1 MKIIFIMMLI
11 FVSHFSTASDISNAT
26 YTVSTVYK
34 GTLGKSE
41 VTMYLNVDGEMVSG
55 SYMYDR
61 YKKSINITGVKKN
74 NKLILNEKLINGS
87 AVFTL
92 ALNKN
97 IYQGEWCSD
106 KCIPIALRFDT
117 SFMEGQIPSVSIKD
131 DDSGTYKLIVS
142 AGEKNNE
149 LIITDSIDQP
159 KLDFL
164 DLNNDG
170 FYDLVVRT
178 DIRPNN
184 GSQVVFIST
193 INGFIKDEILSKAN
207 GSLEYDY
214 IDNQVIFS
222 SKEDCCNKYSKNI
235 YYYSG
240 GGFIL
245 KDSLFFDYG
254 IDKGFDKNKKTISKL
269 YFESR

>member
-1 MKIIFIMMLI
+1 MMKKEILIALTFI
-11 FVSHFSTASDISNAT
+11 SHFSTASDISNVP

-34 GTLGKSE
+34 GILGKSE

-55 SYMYDR
+55 RYMYDR
-61 YKKSINITGVKKN
+61 YKKSISITGVKKN
-74 NKLILNEKLINGS
+74 NKLILNEKLTNGS

-92 ALNKN
+92 MLNKN
-97 IYQGEWCSD
+97 LYQGEWCND
-106 KCIPIALRFDT
+106 KCIPIVLRFDT

-131 DDSGTYKLIVS
+131 DDSGAYKLIVN
-142 AGEKNNE
+142 AGGESDE

-193 INGFIKDEILSKAN
+193 TNGFVKDEVLSKAN
-207 GSLEYDY
+207 GSFEYDY

-222 SKEDCCNKYSKNI
+222 SKENCCNKYSKAI

-240 GGFIL
+240 GRFIL
-245 KDSLFFDYG
+245 KDSLSFDYG
-254 IDKGFDKNKKTISKL
+254 IDKGFDKNKKNNFKTVL
-269 YFESR
+269 